1 MLNGQYKKI
10 MEIVRVDRKILVAL
24 QRNNRIPNL
33 ELAELVRLSP
43 PACLKRVK
51 RLREEG
57 VIIGDV
63 SIINPK
69 LVGSTMTLIVSV
81 EMERDRADI
90 YQVFRKS
97 ILKAPEVTQSYQIS
111 GSYDFMLVVT
121 VKDIQGYEQFVERV
135 LRTDLN
141 IRKFHTSVS
150 LWKVKFSTEI
160 ELEE

>member
-1 MLNGQYKKI
+1 MK
-10 MEIVRVDRKILVAL
+10 IVRVDRKILIAL

-121 VKDIQGYEQFVERV
+121 VKNIQGYEQFVERV

>member
-1 MLNGQYKKI
+1 MK
-10 MEIVRVDRKILVAL
+10 VDRIDRGILVAL
-24 QRNNRIPNL
+24 QRNNRIPNI
-33 ELAELVRLSP
+33 ELAELVGLSP

-57 VIIGDV
+57 VIVGDV
-63 SIINPK
+63 SIINPE
-69 LVGSTMTLIVSV
+69 LAGNTMTLIVSV

-121 VKDIQGYEQFVERV
+121 VKDIQSYEHFVERV
-135 LRTDLN
+135 LHTDLN

-150 LWKVKFSTEI
+150 LRTVKFSTEI

>member
-1 MLNGQYKKI
+1 MI
-10 MEIVRVDRKILVAL
+10 IDRIDRSILVAL

-33 ELAELVRLSP
+33 ELAELVGLSP

-51 RLREEG
+51 RLRKEG

-63 SIINPK
+63 SIINPE
-69 LVGSTMTLIVSV
+69 LAGNTMTLIVSV

-97 ILKAPEVTQSYQIS
+97 ILNAPEVTQCYQIS

-121 VKDIQGYEQFVERV
+121 VKDIQGYEHFVERV
-135 LRTDLN
+135 LHKDLN

-150 LWKVKFSTEI
+150 LRTVKFSTEI
-160 ELEE
+160 ELED

>member
-1 MLNGQYKKI
+1 MKI
-10 MEIVRVDRKILVAL
+10 DRINRKILVAL

-33 ELAELVRLSP
+33 ELAELVGLSP

-63 SIINPK
+63 SIITPK
-69 LVGSTMTLIVSV
+69 LAGNTMTLIVSV

-141 IRKFHTSVS
+141 IRKFHTSVT
-150 LWKVKFSTEI
+150 LRTVKFSTEI
-160 ELEE
+160 EFEE

>member
-1 MLNGQYKKI
+1 MKI
-10 MEIVRVDRKILVAL
+10 DRVDRKILIAL

-33 ELAELVRLSP
+33 ELAEFVRLSL
-43 PACLKRVK
+43 PACLKRGK

-97 ILKAPEVTQSYQIS
+97 ILKAPEVTQSYQI
-111 GSYDFMLVVT
+111 
-121 VKDIQGYEQFVERV
+121 
-135 LRTDLN
+135 
-141 IRKFHTSVS
+141 
-150 LWKVKFSTEI
+150 
-160 ELEE
+160 

>member
-1 MLNGQYKKI
+1 MRI
-10 MEIVRVDRKILVAL
+10 DRIDRKILVAL
-24 QRNNRIPNL
+24 QRNNRIANL
-33 ELAELVRLSP
+33 ELAELVGLSP

-51 RLREEG
+51 RLRAEG
-57 VIIGDV
+57 VIVGDV
-63 SIINPK
+63 SIINPE
-69 LVGSTMTLIVSV
+69 LAGNTMTLIVSV

-90 YQVFRKS
+90 YQIFRKS
-97 ILKAPEVTQSYQIS
+97 ILQAPEVTQCYQIS

-121 VKDIQGYEQFVERV
+121 VKDIQAYEHFVERV

-150 LWKVKFSTEI
+150 LRTVKFSTEI

>member
-1 MLNGQYKKI
+1 MK
-10 MEIVRVDRKILVAL
+10 IVRVDRKILIAL

-135 LRTDLN
+135 IRTDLN

>member
-1 MLNGQYKKI
+1 MKI
-10 MEIVRVDRKILVAL
+10 DRVDRKILIAL

-97 ILKAPEVTQSYQIS
+97 ILKAPEVTQSSQIS

>member
-1 MLNGQYKKI
+1 MQI
-10 MEIVRVDRKILVAL
+10 DRIDRKILVAL

-33 ELAELVRLSP
+33 ELAELVGLSP

-51 RLREEG
+51 RLRKEG
-57 VIIGDV
+57 AIVGDV
-63 SIINPK
+63 SIINPE
-69 LVGSTMTLIVSV
+69 LAGNTMTLIVSV

-121 VKDIQGYEQFVERV
+121 VKDILGYEHFVDRV

-150 LWKVKFSTEI
+150 LRTVKFSTEI